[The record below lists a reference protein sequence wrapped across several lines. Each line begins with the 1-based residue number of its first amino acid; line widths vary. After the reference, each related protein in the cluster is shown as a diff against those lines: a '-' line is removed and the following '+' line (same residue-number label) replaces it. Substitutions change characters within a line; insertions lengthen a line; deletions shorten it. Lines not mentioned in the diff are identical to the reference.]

1 MGNEIATQAQEVQR
15 VPYRINLRINTLRY
29 ILIKL
34 TITKFKEK
42 MLKAAICSVLLKLG
56 CSSISW
62 GL

>member
-15 VPYRINLRINTLRY
+15 VPFRINLRKNTLRY

-42 MLKAAICSVLLKLG
+42 MLKAAREKH
-56 CSSISW
+56 
-62 GL
+62 